1 MSSLEYTEPE
11 IDFTSS
17 NFNDPDYE
25 ELKER
30 IRNHCEMFPELKVVD
45 TFVYIRTKHYTGD
58 EWQEEL
64 AWKLWIPENLR
75 LTAVKRSHDS
85 PVTSHGE
92 VCTSLELLRRAFY

>member
-45 TFVYIRTKHYTGD
+45 TFVYIRTEYWKCFGGVSTGL
-58 EWQEEL
+58 EWCGMF
-64 AWKLWIPENLR
+64 AD
-75 LTAVKRSHDS
+75 T
-85 PVTSHGE
+85 
-92 VCTSLELLRRAFY
+92 